1 MEINYQGTGLQNIGY
16 KQEGTNT
23 GIAAAS
29 TDTANKIQVD
39 LSGFNPSCTYYV
51 TYDENGKQ
59 TSENIPISNPAPE
72 GWYDYSKKKWANIMT
87 NNNWLK
93 TYWTYIP
100 RYEYQMWQELK
111 QTNIRFISPST
122 TQYQMWQ
129 ELKQTNIRFISPSTT
144 QDNVEEGFKVPDSFT
159 FGGQQIKGYWVSKYR
174 IQDSPAD
181 TSVFNGSY
189 YK

>member
-87 NNNWLK
+87 NKNGLK

-100 RYEYQMWQELK
+100 RYE
-111 QTNIRFISPST
+111 
-122 TQYQMWQ
+122 YQMWQ